1 MLSRSPATP
10 VHRPHE
16 SPSVIRPASAR
27 RSAWRPSPALT
38 RLATPWLAWALLG
51 LGTCGFAAAWITLAV
66 FNGAQNSWMA
76 VVAGVDA
83 ALLLRFSRMPAGPS
97 RMLLAVAGSGATI
110 ALSSWG
116 IAATQV
122 GRSVGVLPW
131 ISALKLGPDYAW
143 TLLGRANT
151 PVDLA
156 WLVAGIVVAAVLGR

>member
-1 MLSRSPATP
+1 MEHTAER
-10 VHRPHE
+10 R
-16 SPSVIRPASAR
+16 AR
-27 RSAWRPSPALT
+27 WMAPAL
-38 RLATPWLAWALLG
+38 LVLG
-51 LGTCGFAAAWITLAV
+51 VLGCAAAWLLLALA
-66 FNGAQNSWMA
+66 NGRQCSWMA

-143 TLLGRANT
+143 TLLGLANT

-156 WLVAGIVVAAVLGR
+156 LLLAGIVVAAVLGR